1 MLLFPSLYLNFKIN
15 SFNSA
20 VTRFI
25 DKLYIRLIFIMSA
38 RSSMENIETH
48 VYKNEL
54 TDKVV
59 DNVNTNRTS
68 AVVEID
74 DQDTNEP
81 PTSKIMENKNKNL
94 MIRKTELM
102 SSVCDKWYQHVLLI
116 FCAFVCGY
124 GYGLDGNIRYI
135 YTGYATSSYAEHSL
149 LSTINVINAVVSAV
163 SQIMYAR
170 LSDVFGRLSLF
181 IVAIVLYV
189 VGTIIQCQAYDVQ
202 RYAAGAIFYNAGYVG
217 VLLVLL
223 LILSDFSSL
232 KWRLFYQFAPTWPF
246 IINTWISGNITSA
259 ANPIKNWSWDIGM
272 WAFIFPLTCIPIICC
287 LLYFRWKAAKTPEWE
302 ALKHEKSMYQ
312 EFGLTST
319 IKQLFWQLD
328 IIGVILM
335 GAFLGCIL
343 VPLTLAGGTQSKWND
358 GRVLGPFVLGFV
370 LIPFFS
376 FWEIKYAKYPLVPAK
391 LVKDRGV
398 WAALGISFL
407 IDFIYYMAADYLYTV
422 LIISVNE
429 SVKSATRISSLSSFV
444 STVASPFFSL
454 MLTRFTRLKPFIICG
469 CSLWFLSMGLLYHFR
484 GGAESHSGIIGALC
498 VWGIGTVL
506 FTYPVNV
513 SCQAATNHENMATV
527 TALNYTLYRIGSA
540 VGAAVSGA
548 IWTQKL
554 YGRILK
560 EMGDETLA
568 KAAYSSPYTFIVTY
582 TWGTPERQAMVEAYR
597 YIQRLETVV
606 ALVFCVPLV
615 AFSLCLRDA
624 KLTDSVAHDDI
635 SEGEYV
641 DKKSDDPIGEFFGRM
656 FRRGK
661 NDKHSHKSATD
672 SSTTTDSHKTES
684 FDEKNSL
691 HKASI
696 INIHI

>member
-1 MLLFPSLYLNFKIN
+1 
-15 SFNSA
+15 
-20 VTRFI
+20 
-25 DKLYIRLIFIMSA
+25 MSA
-38 RSSMENIETH
+38 RSSMENIEKH
-48 VYKNEL
+48 VFKNEVINKADY
-54 TDKVV
+54 TISQEDDDVYNNKQPV
-59 DNVNTNRTS
+59 S
-68 AVVEID
+68 ID
-74 DQDTNEP
+74 DAYTNEVP
-81 PTSKIMENKNKNL
+81 PEKIMENKNKNL
-94 MIRKTELM
+94 MIKKTEIM
-102 SSVCDKWYQHVLLI
+102 SDVCNKWYHHVLLI

-135 YTGYATSSYAEHSL
+135 YTGYATSSYSEHSL

-181 IVAIVLYV
+181 IVAVVLYV

-272 WAFIFPLTCIPIICC
+272 WAFIFPLSCIPIVCC
-287 LLYFRWKAAKTPEWE
+287 LLYFRWRAMKTPEWQ
-302 ALKHEKSMYQ
+302 AIKHEKTMWQ
-312 EFGLTST
+312 EYGFTST

-335 GAFLGCIL
+335 GCVLGCIL
-343 VPLTLAGGTQSKWND
+343 VPLTLAGGTQSKWHD
-358 GRVLGPFVLGFV
+358 SRVLGPFVLGFV
-370 LIPFFS
+370 LIPIFA
-376 FWEIKYAKYPLVPAK
+376 FWEIKFARYPLIPGK
-391 LVKDRGV
+391 LIRDRGI

-454 MLTRFTRLKPFIICG
+454 FLTRFTRLKPFIITG

-498 VWGIGTVL
+498 VWGLGTVL

-513 SCQAATNHENMATV
+513 SCQAATTHENMATV

-554 YGRILK
+554 YGQILK
-560 EMGDETLA
+560 KMGDETLA
-568 KAAYSSPYTFIVTY
+568 KAAYSSPYTFITTY
-582 TWGTPERQAMVEAYR
+582 TWGTPERNALVEAYR
-597 YIQRLETVV
+597 YIQRLETLV

-615 AFSLCLRDA
+615 CFSLCLRDA
-624 KLTDSVAHDDI
+624 RLTDNVAHDDI
-635 SEGEYV
+635 SEGEYI
-641 DKKSDDPIGEFFGRM
+641 DKKSDDPIGEFFAHL
-656 FRRGK
+656 FGK
-661 NDKHSHKSATD
+661 TTSHGNTHQDANESA
-672 SSTTTDSHKTES
+672 TTDSQDSEHVSE
-684 FDEKNSL
+684 
-691 HKASI
+691 KASPFH
-696 INIHI
+696 NA